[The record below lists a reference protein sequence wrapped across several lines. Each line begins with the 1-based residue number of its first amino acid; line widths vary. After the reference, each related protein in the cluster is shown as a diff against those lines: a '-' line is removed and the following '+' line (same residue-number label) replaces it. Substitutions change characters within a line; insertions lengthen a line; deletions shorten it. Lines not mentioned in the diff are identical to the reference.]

1 MWQWWNNEGS
11 ERLYLMAGLKDLE
24 ILNGSLREFM
34 TDNKELQ
41 NLYQIRNILFNT
53 PRFNLPS
60 LQQMLNTV
68 QNRIVKVEEDEDLER
83 LESRKLKTNSTGE
96 NNDL

>member
-1 MWQWWNNEGS
+1 MT
-11 ERLYLMAGLKDLE
+11 GLKDLE

-53 PRFNLPS
+53 PRFNLLS

>member
-1 MWQWWNNEGS
+1 
-11 ERLYLMAGLKDLE
+11 MAGLKDLE

>member
-1 MWQWWNNEGS
+1 
-11 ERLYLMAGLKDLE
+11 MAGLKDLE
-24 ILNGSLREFM
+24 ILKGSLREFM

>member
-1 MWQWWNNEGS
+1 
-11 ERLYLMAGLKDLE
+11 MAGLKDLE

-83 LESRKLKTNSTGE
+83 LESRKLKTNSKGE
-96 NNDL
+96 NDDL

>member
-1 MWQWWNNEGS
+1 
-11 ERLYLMAGLKDLE
+11 MAGLKDLE

-53 PRFNLPS
+53 PRFNLLS